1 LHNIAPMIKQF
12 LLPFLPFFTITLTAQ
27 NISDTAMSVEKMDSI
42 FRVEAEEI
50 DGEDGTWQLFYG
62 NRIVFVLSDEVH
74 NRMRIFTP
82 IGAEEDLEAGQEK
95 AMLEANF
102 HSALDAKYC
111 LYNGFIVS
119 VYTHP
124 LKELTPDQLKEAL
137 AQVVILANNFGG
149 SYSSTDLLF
158 GLGESQE
165 EVPLPSEKDSD
176 KRVNQK
182 PTKKN

>member
-1 LHNIAPMIKQF
+1 MSKPF
-12 LLPFLPFFTITLTAQ
+12 LLFFISFFCIKSYSQTTAEGGM
-27 NISDTAMSVEKMDSI
+27 TVEKMDSI
-42 FRVEAEEI
+42 FRSVAEEI
-50 DGEDGTWQLFYG
+50 DGKGGTWQLFYG
-62 NRIVFVLSDEVH
+62 NRIVFILSDEVH

-82 IGAEEDLEAGQEK
+82 IGAEEELEADQQK

-124 LKELTPDQLKEAL
+124 LIELTTNQLKEAL

-149 SYSSTDLLF
+149 SYSSTDLVF
-158 GLGESQE
+158 GLGEAQE
-165 EVPLPSEKDSD
+165 ELPFPKENQQD

>member
-1 LHNIAPMIKQF
+1 MTKQLLLYF
-12 LLPFLPFFTITLTAQ
+12 LTFFTISIYAQ
-27 NISDTAMSVEKMDSI
+27 NANEGVMSVEKMDSI
-42 FRVEAEEI
+42 FRAEAEEM

-62 NRIVFVLSDEVH
+62 NRIVFVLSDKVH

-82 IGAEEDLEAGQEK
+82 IGGEDELEVGQQK

-119 VYTHP
+119 VFTHP
-124 LKELTPDQLKEAL
+124 LKELTTDQLKEAL

-158 GLGESQE
+158 GLGEAQE
-165 EVPLPSEKDSD
+165 EIPLPKEKESD